1 MEISDHYVAIS
12 ILHYCRVFT
21 IAPLTQQIAHHYT
34 CTLKYTKKCN
44 LMVHHKQSP
53 VPSFDSSVFQV
64 MSFIPQTV

>member
-1 MEISDHYVAIS
+1 MGISDHYVVIS

-21 IAPLTQQIAHHYT
+21 SVPLTQQIARHYT
-34 CTLKYTKKCN
+34 CTLKNTKNSN